1 MNQQSG
7 YYPKDLFFDEEG
19 RKKLISG
26 ISKISKAVGSTLGP
40 SGNTVLIES
49 PHLTSSLTITKD
61 GVTVAKSIE
70 LLDPVENLAVR
81 VIRQAADKT
90 ALVAGDG
97 TTTSIVLAEAII
109 KEAMAMTSK
118 EDNKSALVSNINKVC
133 DEIVAELE
141 SMSTEISEEDM
152 RSIATISANNDKEIG
167 EIISEVYKSVGK
179 NGIVTVEKS
188 DTPNTHTKVVSGIR
202 VKRGM
207 ASQSFINNH
216 KKDECILENAY
227 VLVTEM
233 EVTDIVQIE
242 NIIKPV
248 VQNRAPLLIIGDCSQ
263 NVINT
268 LSANVAKNGLK
279 FCVVSAP
286 DFGFRRHEI
295 MGDIALSIGAT
306 FFSEKTGDDLS
317 IAETSDLGFVAKV
330 VSDQLET
337 ILVKSDDEDHYD
349 KEAIDK
355 KFQELVEARD
365 ESNDDNYQK
374 FLSERIA
381 SLNGGIGIIYVGGNT
396 DIEQKELYDRID
408 DSVCAVKAALDSGV
422 LPGGGVALHTV
433 ASKMIGFRDE
443 LDDDKSVTAE
453 YKLAFDILV
462 ECLTEPIVKI
472 FENAGLN
479 FFDYNAK
486 CSVGGTLGWDVRN
499 MVYGDMIEMG
509 IIDPLKVTVSALRN
523 AVSVATTIISTN
535 AIVTMVRSED

>member
-1 MNQQSG
+1 MNQQAG
-7 YYPKDLFFDEEG
+7 YYPKDLFFDEEA
-19 RKKLISG
+19 RQKLISG

-49 PHLTSSLTITKD
+49 PHITSSLTITKD

-81 VIRQAADKT
+81 VIRQAADRT

-109 KEAMAMTSK
+109 LKAMEMLTEK
-118 EDNKSALVSNINKVC
+118 DNVSALVSNINKVC
-133 DEIVAELE
+133 DEVMVELK
-141 SMSTEISEEDM
+141 SMSTDLSEEDM
-152 RSIATISANNDKEIG
+152 ASIATISANNDKEIG
-167 EIISEVYKSVGK
+167 RIISDVYKNVGK

-202 VKRGM
+202 VKRGI
-207 ASQSFINNH
+207 ASPSFINNH
-216 KKDECILENAY
+216 KKDECVLENAY
-227 VLVTEM
+227 VLVTDL

-242 NIIKPV
+242 NIIKPI
-248 VQNRAPLLIIGDCSQ
+248 VQNRAPLLIIGNCSP

-268 LSANVAKNGLK
+268 LSANVVKNGLK
-279 FCVVSAP
+279 FCVIDPP

-295 MGDIALSIGAT
+295 MSDIALSIGAT
-306 FFSEKTGDDLS
+306 FFSEKTGDELS

-337 ILVKSDDEDHYD
+337 ILVKSDEDGQYDE
-349 KEAIDK
+349 EAIGVRV
-355 KFQELVEARD
+355 QELIEARD
-365 ESNDDNYQK
+365 QSNDDQSQK

-381 SLNGGIGIIYVGGNT
+381 SLSGGIGIIYVGGNT

-422 LPGGGVALHTV
+422 LPGGGVALFTV
-433 ASKMIGFRDE
+433 ASKMRDNR
-443 LDDDKSVTAE
+443 DIVSKDKSLSRE
-453 YKLAFDILV
+453 YVLAYDVITNSL
-462 ECLTEPIVKI
+462 LTPIIKI
-472 FENAGLN
+472 FENAGLT
-479 FFDYNAK
+479 FGTYHSK
-486 CSVGGTLGWDVRN
+486 CRVGGTLGWDLRS
-499 MVYGDMIEMG
+499 MVYGDMIDMG
-509 IIDPLKVTVSALRN
+509 IIDPLKVTISALQN

-535 AIVTMVRSED
+535 AIVTMARSND